1 MISISTME
9 TGSKW
14 RFNSRQEST
23 MGSSIKKI
31 TRSDVEAAFEVA
43 VSSLQITDG
52 YQARVLEYAGPLGL
66 QVEVVF
72 KGRSNIAYLLCDQT
86 RRQVWNCALSR
97 LDILKEWTKDQ
108 NFSAKFFE
116 DLCQMKSRD
125 LIERT
130 FGSNPPGFIKA
141 LAQFGDVAQTAQTY
155 RNLHLLFN
163 EDHKYLAR
171 LESDIPLSSKTLAYL
186 VQLPVIL
193 RDPKLARL
201 ITDNDH
207 EAAFLDFV
215 RAAEALPSLER
226 NIIYQQIRTASSSY
240 EAFSYELLRL
250 CGQFPFPAPTLRD
263 QEQIR
268 HIANETELKLAGD
281 YFGNCLGSM
290 AEAAHRGELQFYEWL
305 GDDQGVFSIREL
317 SGEWVIDELDFF
329 GGTED
334 RHWEMVRE
342 FVRVHLGYPAARPPK
357 SILEATRALLHATTW
372 SSDKDLFG

>member
-1 MISISTME
+1 
-9 TGSKW
+9 
-14 RFNSRQEST
+14 
-23 MGSSIKKI
+23 MG
-31 TRSDVEAAFEVA
+31 
-43 VSSLQITDG
+43 
-52 YQARVLEYAGPLGL
+52 QATLSL

-86 RRQVWNCALSR
+86 RRQVWNCALSG
-97 LDILKEWTKDQ
+97 LDILKEWKEDQ

-329 GGTED
+329 GVTED

>member
-1 MISISTME
+1 MS
-9 TGSKW
+9 
-14 RFNSRQEST
+14 
-23 MGSSIKKI
+23 SSIKKI
-31 TRSDVEAAFEVA
+31 TRSDVESAFEVA
-43 VSSLQITDG
+43 VSGLQITDG
-52 YQARVLEYAGPLGL
+52 YQARVLEYAGPLAL

-72 KGRSNIAYLLCDQT
+72 KGRSDIAYLLCDQT

-116 DLCQMKSRD
+116 DLCQMKSSD
-125 LIERT
+125 LVERT

-141 LAQFGDVAQTAQTY
+141 LGQFGDVAQTAETY
-155 RNLHLLFN
+155 RNFHLLFN
-163 EDHKYLAR
+163 EDHKYLGR

-193 RDPKLARL
+193 RDPKLAKL
-201 ITDNDH
+201 ITDNNH

-215 RAAEALPSLER
+215 TAAEALPSQER
-226 NIIYQQIRTASSSY
+226 NIIYQQIRRASSSP

-250 CGQFPFPAPTLRD
+250 CGQFPFPAPTLHD
-263 QEQIR
+263 PEQVR

-372 SSDKDLFG
+372 SADKDLFG